1 MTVDETL
8 KIFAVLKAN
17 YSNFFK
23 SMSRIDAEAM
33 VNLWAE
39 MFEDEPYEVV
49 GMAIKSYIASDVNG
63 YPPNVGII
71 KEQMRKLTQT
81 ESLTEQEAINLI
93 LKACKNGNYGAEE
106 EFAKLPPI
114 LQRLVGSPSQIRE
127 WALMDKDAFNSVITS
142 NLMRSYRV
150 MAERERQ
157 HQALPSNV
165 RAVLDGVKK
174 NNLLEGG
181 NENADG

>member
-39 MFEDEPYEVV
+39 MFADEPYEVV

-63 YPPNVGII
+63 YPPNVGVI
-71 KEQMRKLTQT
+71 KEQMRKLSQT
-81 ESLTEQEAINLI
+81 EGLTEQEAINLI
-93 LKACKNGNYGAEE
+93 TKACKNGNYGAKE
-106 EFAKLPPI
+106 EFDKLPPI
-114 LQRLVGSPSQIRE
+114 LQKLVGSPSQIKE
-127 WALMDKDAFNSVITS
+127 WALMDTDQFKSVVSS

-157 HQALPSNV
+157 HQALPS
-165 RAVLDGVKK
+165 DIK
-174 NNLLEGG
+174 NLIGG
-181 NENADG
+181 ITEQFRLKE